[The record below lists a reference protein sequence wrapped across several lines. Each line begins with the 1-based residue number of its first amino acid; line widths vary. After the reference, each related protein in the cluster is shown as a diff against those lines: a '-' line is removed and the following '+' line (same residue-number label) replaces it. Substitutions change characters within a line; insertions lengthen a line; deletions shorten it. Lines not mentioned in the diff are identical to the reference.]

1 MGQAKARGSQAE
13 RIAQAKALIETHKPA
28 SMTCSHCKADITEIH
43 PVDARHL
50 AGIKAAYAGICSCGH
65 STFAL
70 QGDPQSVANAMIALE
85 DMMEDGATFGK
96 MPGAKR

>member
-1 MGQAKARGSQAE
+1 MGQAKTRGSQAE
-13 RIAQAKALIETHKPA
+13 RIAQAKALIEAHKPA
-28 SMTCSHCKADITEIH
+28 SMTCSHCKADITEIY

-50 AGIKAAYAGICSCGH
+50 AGIKAAYAGICSCGN